1 MEPGWR
7 EEFVRA
13 ERRRSGKRRRT
24 CKGRIEGKGPRWIY
38 VIDLTLKECS
48 KVLPS
53 KSDKG

>member
-24 CKGRIEGKGPRWIY
+24 CKGRIEGKVPQWIY
-38 VIDLTLKECS
+38 VMKLTFS
-48 KVLPS
+48 KVFVNNC
-53 KSDKG
+53 